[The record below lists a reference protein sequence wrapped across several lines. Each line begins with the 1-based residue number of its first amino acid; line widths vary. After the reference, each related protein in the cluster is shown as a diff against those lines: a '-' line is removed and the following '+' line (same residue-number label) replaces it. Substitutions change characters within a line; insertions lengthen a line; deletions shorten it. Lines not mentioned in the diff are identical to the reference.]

1 MRIGRM
7 LAALALGATALSG
20 CAGDD
25 EPVPDAQASST
36 TTVALTTTAQVAPIV
51 IRDFSFAGLEVKA
64 GSKVLVQNQGKEPHT
79 LTADDMTFN
88 TGQVPPGRNVEFAVP
103 SRTGTF
109 KVKCLVH
116 PTRMTGELKV
126 T

>member
-1 MRIGRM
+1 M
-7 LAALALGATALSG
+7 LAVAAISATALTG

-51 IRDFSFAGLEVKA
+51 IRDFSFSGLEVKA
-64 GSKVLVQNQGKEPHT
+64 GSKVLVQNQGREPHT
-79 LTADDMTFN
+79 LTADDMRFN

-103 SRTGTF
+103 TQTGTY
-109 KVKCLVH
+109 KIKCLVH
-116 PTRMTGELKV
+116 PDRMTGELKV